1 MLQLEYELKTLCR
14 EHRVDGRTTQGD
26 RLELVATVARD
37 LDASGHHRFSR
48 LKGASRKLK
57 DKHIR
62 SLVEHWVGKD
72 LSPGTINNR
81 LALLRRICDWTG
93 RRGVMSKRNA
103 DYHDG
108 KRVRE
113 ATVSKAVY
121 VKPDVLNRVQNRFAR
136 ASLRLQVAFGLRRKE
151 ALMIQPVLADRGNR
165 IVLEGTWTKG
175 GRRREIPLTT
185 AAQREALDHAKK
197 VAGKGSL
204 IPPSLSYKA
213 YRDGLWQGACKR
225 IGLTGT
231 HGFRHAYAQARYA
244 AMTGFACPV
253 QGGPKRDEMT
263 AAQLQADDWA
273 RDRVSSE
280 LGHGRQRVTNWYL
293 GKG

>member
-1 MLQLEYELKTLCR
+1 MLQLEFELKKLCR
-14 EHRVDGRTTQGD
+14 DHRVDGRTTQGD
-26 RLELVATVARD
+26 RLELASTIAHD

-48 LKGASRKLK
+48 LKGSSRKLK
-57 DKHIR
+57 DKHVR
-62 SLVEHWVGKD
+62 SLVQHWVAKD

-81 LALLRRICDWTG
+81 LALLRRVCDWTG

-108 KRVRE
+108 RRVRH

-121 VKPDVLNRVQNRFAR
+121 VKPDVLSRVQNRYAR
-136 ASLRLQVAFGLRRKE
+136 ASLRLQVVFGLRRKE
-151 ALMIQPVLADRGNR
+151 ALMIQPELADRGNR
-165 IVLEGTWTKG
+165 LVLQGTWTKG
-175 GRRREIPLTT
+175 KRRREIPLTT
-185 AAQREALDHAKK
+185 QAQREALDHARK

-213 YRDGLWQGACKR
+213 YRDGLWQAACKS

-244 AMTGFACPV
+244 AMAGFACPV
-253 QGGPKRDEMT
+253 EGGPKRDEMT
-263 AAQLQADDWA
+263 AEQLQADDWA
-273 RDRVSSE
+273 RSQVAAE
-280 LGHGRQRVTNWYL
+280 LGHGRQRVADWYL
-293 GKG
+293 GRR